1 MEITTIDDKNMI
13 GTSLKVIFA
22 PFLFSADRSHI
33 STVKKSCGWCA
44 LIPHHKRTPP
54 ETDWK
59 RINTSSLH
67 RSEIDSPKEKKQMD
81 LARAGEV

>member
-1 MEITTIDDKNMI
+1 VPRR
-13 GTSLKVIFA
+13 SLGRMPKIPGCLGGELLV
-22 PFLFSADRSHI
+22 RSHI